1 MVYII
6 VRKED
11 GFNSK
16 NLNNFLSAQRLTLI
30 FTGTFCATFLI
41 GAFVFPD
48 GFESLMNSASAFTLD
63 KFGSFYLFLG
73 LFSVC
78 ILLLVAIT
86 KTGRIKLGEGKP
98 KYSLISWVAMLY
110 STGMGAGLL
119 LRAVQEPVY
128 YFTNSPRPTDDIE
141 SSALQYT
148 FFHWGLTPW
157 AFYGLFGLLVAYQIY
172 IRNGSILV
180 SSIVPIK
187 YRKPISSALIDFI
200 MVVCTLLGV
209 VAAVGLGCR
218 QLLEAVYYW
227 TGGGTINYN
236 YGILLIILVCALA
249 TISAFKG
256 INKGIKNLSNLNIGL
271 AITLLVF
278 VWVVGSEGI
287 LLDTM
292 FLAIGGYLMDFVP
305 MSLNLAYAKV
315 SHEFLTDWTYFYWA
329 FWLSWA
335 PFTGIFIARISKGR
349 SIREFV
355 LGTLFIPA
363 VGTFLWFTIFGSNA
377 FALIENGVVEVT
389 KFESLY
395 SALFQFFDQL
405 PFTILTNSIASF
417 LVFTFL
423 ITSID
428 SAIYVLGMFT
438 DNGNFSPQ
446 KKIRLIWGTGIAL
459 FTIAITLVG
468 QNELLNSVSQLLILF
483 ALPFSILFFGLV
495 LYLLYSLYVKNSTHG
510 KTV

>member
-1 MVYII
+1 M
-6 VRKED
+6 
-11 GFNSK
+11 
-16 NLNNFLSAQRLTLI
+16 
-30 FTGTFCATFLI
+30 
-41 GAFVFPD
+41 
-48 GFESLMNSASAFTLD
+48 ESGHFMHLASAFTLNV
-63 KFGSFYLFLG
+63 FGRFYLFLG
-73 LFSVC
+73 LFSVFV
-78 ILLLVAIT
+78 LLLVAFT
-86 KTGRIKLGEGKP
+86 KIGKVKLGKGEP
-98 KYSLISWVAMLY
+98 RYSLLSWVAMLY

-128 YFTNSPRPTDDIE
+128 YFTNAPRPSGDLQAF
-141 SSALQYT
+141 ALQYT

-157 AFYGLFGLLVAYQIY
+157 AFYGLFGLLVSYQIY
-172 IRNGSILV
+172 IRKGSILV
-180 SSIVPIK
+180 SSMIPIRF
-187 YRKPISSALIDFI
+187 RKPIVAALIDFI

-227 TGGGTINYN
+227 MGGGDINYT
-236 YGILLIILVCALA
+236 YGIFLIVLVCFLA

-271 AITLLVF
+271 AIVLLLF
-278 VWVVGSEGI
+278 VWVVGQNG
-287 LLDTM
+287 LL
-292 FLAIGGYLMDFVP
+292 FGNLFSALGGYFKDFVP

-315 SHEFLTDWTYFYWA
+315 SHEFLTNWTYFYWA

-363 VGTFLWFTIFGSNA
+363 FGSFLWFSVFGTNA
-377 FALIENGVVEVT
+377 FFLIENELVQAVR
-389 KFESLY
+389 FESLY

-405 PFTILTNSIASF
+405 PLTNVTNGIASF

-438 DNGNFSPQ
+438 DNGNMYPR

-459 FTIAITLVG
+459 FTIAVTLVG

-495 LYLLYSLYVKNSTHG
+495 FYLLFSLFTKNSAHG